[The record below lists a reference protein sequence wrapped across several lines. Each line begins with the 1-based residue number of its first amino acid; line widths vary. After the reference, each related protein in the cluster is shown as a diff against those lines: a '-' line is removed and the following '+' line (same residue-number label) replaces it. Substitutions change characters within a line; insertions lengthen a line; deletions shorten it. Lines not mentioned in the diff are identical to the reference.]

1 MAEFMNGLGNLAG
14 DPFAILLFFA
24 ALITGLFFAAMPGVN
39 MVTLGAI
46 ILPFTVYLDAT
57 HAIMIYGVIYVSGTY
72 GGAVMAIL
80 FNIPGSAENAPT
92 AFDGYPLTQKG
103 QSGKAIG
110 AAIMSSSMGG
120 IFSAIVMM
128 IAAPTVA
135 RWAIHAFGPPEI
147 FSLIFFGLT
156 VAASV
161 GAENI
166 WKGWLSVLAGLL
178 LATIGTDPAGA
189 LHRFAFGTYYLLA
202 GIHFIISWVNAWIG

>member
-57 HAIMIYGVIYVSGTY
+57 HA
-72 GGAVMAIL
+72 
-80 FNIPGSAENAPT
+80 AENAPT

-156 VAASV
+156 VCS
-161 GAENI
+161 
-166 WKGWLSVLAGLL
+166 
-178 LATIGTDPAGA
+178 PP
-189 LHRFAFGTYYLLA
+189 
-202 GIHFIISWVNAWIG
+202 